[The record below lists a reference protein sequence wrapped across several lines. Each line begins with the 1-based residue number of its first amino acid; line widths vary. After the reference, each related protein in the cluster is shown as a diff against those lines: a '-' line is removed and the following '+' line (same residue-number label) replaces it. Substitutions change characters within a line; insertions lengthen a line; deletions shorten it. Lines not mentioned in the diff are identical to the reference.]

1 MALYLHSQSV
11 KTNLFRPMNIKTTFF
26 IALASL
32 TACSARSTS
41 PTDFTEAAES
51 SVNGVVSIKSYA
63 TAYEMQPTDPM
74 LEFFFGRQPQ
84 RAIPHEQQLGL
95 GSGVILSSDGY
106 LVTNNHVI
114 DNARRLEVTLNDNRT
129 FDAEIIG
136 KDPITDLALLK
147 IDADDLPVIPIGN
160 SDELKVGEWV
170 LAVGNPFGFT
180 STVTAGIVSAKA
192 RSIASAT
199 GGRSMTLDS
208 FIQTDAA
215 VNPGNSGGAL
225 VNTRGELVGINT
237 AIYSHTGSYSGY
249 SFAIPSSIV
258 TKVVADLKEYGSV
271 QRAVLGVSI
280 RELDSKLIA
289 QMGIEGISGGIV
301 IMEIQPQSPAQAA
314 GLQVGDIIVEL
325 NSATINTFAQ
335 LQEQM
340 ALLRPGDVIEIIYLR
355 SGSRHKTSSR
365 L

>member
-1 MALYLHSQSV
+1 MNV
-11 KTNLFRPMNIKTTFF
+11 KAILFPFVV
-26 IALASL
+26 AL
-32 TACSARSTS
+32 TACSATS
-41 PTDFTEAAES
+41 APTDFTDAAES

-63 TAYEMQPTDPM
+63 TAYEVQPSDPM

-84 RAIPHEQQLGL
+84 RAIPREQQLGL
-95 GSGVILSSDGY
+95 GSGVILSADGY

-114 DNARRLEVTLNDNRT
+114 DKARRLEVTLNDNRT
-129 FDAEIIG
+129 FDAEVVG
-136 KDPITDLALLK
+136 RDPITDLALLK
-147 IDADDLPVIPIGN
+147 IDADDLPVIPMGN
-160 SDELKVGEWV
+160 SDNLKVGEWV

-192 RSIASAT
+192 RSIGSAT
-199 GGRSMTLDS
+199 GMHTMSLDS

-237 AIYSHTGSYSGY
+237 AIYSHTGSYAGY

-258 TKVVADLKEYGSV
+258 TKVVADLKDYGSV
-271 QRAVLGVSI
+271 QRATLGVSI
-280 RELDSKLIA
+280 RELDAKLIA
-289 QMGIEGISGGIV
+289 QMQIEGVNGGIL
-301 IMEIQPQSPAQAA
+301 IMEVQPQSPAEAA
-314 GLQVGDIIVEL
+314 GLQRGDVIIEL
-325 NSATINTFAQ
+325 NAAPITTYAQ

-340 ALLRPGDVIEIIYLR
+340 TLLRPGDLIEIIYIR
-355 SGSRHKTSSR
+355 NSSRYRTSSK

>member
-1 MALYLHSQSV
+1 MNV
-11 KTNLFRPMNIKTTFF
+11 KSFLLIS
-26 IALASL
+26 LATL
-32 TACSARSTS
+32 TACNANSSA
-41 PTDFTEAAES
+41 PLDFTEAAES

-63 TAYEMQPTDPM
+63 TAYEYAPSDPL

-84 RAIPHEQQLGL
+84 RTIPHEQQLGL
-95 GSGVILSSDGY
+95 GSGVILSDDGY

-114 DNARRLEVTLNDNRT
+114 DKARRLEVTLNDNRT
-129 FDAEIIG
+129 FEAEVIG
-136 KDPITDLALLK
+136 RDPMTDLALLK
-147 IDADDLPVIPIGN
+147 IDAHDLPVIPIGN

-192 RSIASAT
+192 RSISSAT
-199 GGRSMTLDS
+199 GVRTMTLDS

-237 AIYSHTGSYSGY
+237 AIYSQTGSYSGY
-249 SFAIPSSIV
+249 SFAIPSSVV
-258 TKVVADLKEYGSV
+258 TKVVADLKDYGKV

-280 RELDSKLIA
+280 RELDAKLIG
-289 QMGIEGISGGIV
+289 QLNLEGINGGIL
-301 IMEIQPQSPAQAA
+301 IMEVQPQSAAEAA
-314 GLQVGDIIVEL
+314 GLSQGDVIIEF
-325 NSATINTFAQ
+325 NSTPITTYAQ

-340 ALLRPGDVIEIIYLR
+340 ALLRPGDLIEIIYLR
-355 SGSRHKTSSR
+355 DNSRRKTSSR